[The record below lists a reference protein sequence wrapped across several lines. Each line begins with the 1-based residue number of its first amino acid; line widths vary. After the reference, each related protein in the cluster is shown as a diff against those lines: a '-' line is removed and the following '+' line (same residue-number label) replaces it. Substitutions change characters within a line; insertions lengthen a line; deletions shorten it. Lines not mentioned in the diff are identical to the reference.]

1 MFGTF
6 AVRTCVHSMVSAF
19 VSPLLNL
26 GALREALAHA
36 YSSDLVLLV
45 CVGQLLLILT
55 LTLHFLAYSMSF
67 DIKLL

>member
-6 AVRTCVHSMVSAF
+6 AVRTRVHSMVSAF
-19 VSPLLNL
+19 VSPLNL

-36 YSSDLVLLV
+36 YASDLVLLV
-45 CVGQLLLILT
+45 CVGQLLLIFT
-55 LTLHFLAYSMSF
+55 LTLHSLAYSMSF